1 MSIPAINRV
10 ASICRQKGLDQVVLC
25 PGSRC
30 APLTLAFA
38 REPGVTVRTFSDER
52 SAGFIALG
60 MARQLGRPVVLVC
73 TSGTAAYNFAPA
85 IAEAY
90 FSEVPLV
97 VFTADRPREWIAQHD
112 GQTIFQPRMFGA
124 HVKAS
129 VELPQEYAHA
139 DDEWA
144 INRIVNDAI
153 NAATEPMA
161 GPVHINVP
169 LREPLYPGQRPEE
182 PATTSLPRAIEVM
195 PSSNALSDADAD
207 VLMKRLNH
215 FNNILIV
222 AGQCEPDHE
231 LVRLVDNVCSSMHI
245 PFVAEITGNF
255 HGAAH
260 VIRHT
265 DVFLGAASQ
274 DLKKSLQPD
283 LLVTLGRGLVS
294 RHLKT
299 FLRQFP
305 AIEHWHIQ
313 PAGHVADTYKNLTT
327 IVRTTPLH
335 FFTRLAGRQEEE
347 SFERQKQ
354 RNYFNLWEIEERRT
368 RADIEDY
375 FAAGGHGELELVERV
390 LRGLPQGCNLH
401 LANSLSVRYANF
413 AGLPPDRA
421 DVNVF
426 ANRGTSGIDGC
437 TSTAVG
443 HALCGTE
450 MNVLITGDV
459 AFFYDRNAFWHNYN
473 VPNLRVVLL
482 NNHGGAIFTVVD
494 GAGDLPETE
503 EPFVTRQPLTSR
515 NLCEEFAS
523 PSLPPAHKRKITNA
537 LKDFFDSE
545 GGTRI
550 MEIETSATVAR
561 EALNRFRQH
570 AKRRYEK

>member
-1 MSIPAINRV
+1 VSIPAINRI
-10 ASICRQKGLDQVVLC
+10 ASVCRQKGLDQVVLC

-52 SAGFIALG
+52 SAGFVALG
-60 MARQLGRPVVLVC
+60 MARQLRRPVALVC

-129 VELPQEYAHA
+129 VELPQEYGHA
-139 DDEWA
+139 DDQWA

-153 NAATEPMA
+153 NLATEPMA

-182 PATTSLPRAIEVM
+182 TDTSPPRSIEVIS
-195 PSSNALSDADAD
+195 SSNSLSSPDAET
-207 VLMKRLNH
+207 LMRRWNH

-222 AGQCEPDHE
+222 AGQSEPNPE
-231 LVRLVDNVCSSMHI
+231 LVKLIDNVCSTLHI
-245 PFVAEITGNF
+245 PVVAEITGNL
-255 HGAAH
+255 HGAAN
-260 VIRHT
+260 VLRHS
-265 DVFLGAASQ
+265 DVFLGAASA

-283 LLVTLGRGLVS
+283 LLVTFGRGLVS
-294 RHLKT
+294 RYLKA

-305 AIEHWHIQ
+305 ATEHWHIQ

-327 IVRTTPLH
+327 IVRTTPFD
-335 FFTRLAGRQEEE
+335 FFQLLAGRQQSE
-347 SFERQKQ
+347 SFEKQKQ
-354 RNYFNLWEIEERRT
+354 LNYFNLWEIEDRRS
-368 RADIEDY
+368 RADVADY
-375 FAAGGHGELELVERV
+375 FATGGHGELELVEQVMRH
-390 LRGLPQGCNLH
+390 LPQSCNLH
-401 LANSLSVRYANF
+401 LANSLSVRYAN
-413 AGLPPDRA
+413 AVGLPPERA
-421 DVNVF
+421 DVRVF
-426 ANRGTSGIDGC
+426 SNRGTSGIDGC

-443 HALCGTE
+443 HALSGTE
-450 MNVLITGDV
+450 MNVLITGDM
-459 AFFYDRNAFWHNYN
+459 AFFYDRNAFWHNYD
-473 VPNLRVVLL
+473 VPNLRVVVL

-503 EPFVTRQPLTSR
+503 ELFVTRQKLNAR
-515 NLCEEFAS
+515 KLCEEFGFEYI
-523 PSLPPAHKRKITNA
+523 PLDNKRKLNNA
-537 LKDFFDSE
+537 LKDFFDTE

-550 MEIETSATVAR
+550 MEIETNATAAR
-561 EALNRFRQH
+561 EAIYRFRQH